1 MPDMRV
7 EIRLQS
13 IGADCSE
20 IMLSRWLKEVDD
32 IVSEGDELFE
42 VESEKATIVFEA
54 ETSGILAEIIVREGI
69 VKEGDLLGYIDA

>member
-13 IGADCSE
+13 LGADGSE

-54 ETSGILAEIIVREGI
+54 ETSGILAEIIVREGNI
-69 VKEGDLLGYIDA
+69 KEGDLLGYIDA